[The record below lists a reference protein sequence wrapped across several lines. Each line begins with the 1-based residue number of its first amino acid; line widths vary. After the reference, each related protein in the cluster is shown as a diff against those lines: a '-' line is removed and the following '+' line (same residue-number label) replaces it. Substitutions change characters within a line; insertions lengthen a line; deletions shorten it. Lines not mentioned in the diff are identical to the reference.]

1 MRRFRFLTLLL
12 LALFLMLQGE
22 PASAQSKTIVW
33 ERFDV
38 TLGINP
44 NGSVTVVER
53 QKIRFVSG
61 TFTFGFRTIPFAKTE
76 GIVDV
81 RVSEPGGP
89 AYRLAT
95 SGGEPNTF
103 TAGRDGSDLSIRWY
117 FPEVGNTTRTYDIEY
132 TVLGGVRIYDSGDKF
147 QWISQPTDR
156 DFPIEASSVTVA
168 LPSGATFLDIDSAG
182 VPVTWQQTGNGRFV
196 TYSSTGSLGNSGI
209 IEIGV
214 EFTPGVV
221 AASAPDWQTEH
232 DADENYSLK
241 VQPYVNLGVGLIA
254 ALVLIGGPLLVYLL
268 WYTRGRDPKVGPIP
282 EYITEP
288 PDDTPPGVL
297 GTLIDER
304 ADMRDVIATIVD
316 LGRRGHLSI
325 EEEESKG
332 IFGLS
337 SHDFTFRKDD
347 EAKTELNRV
356 ERQVI
361 SGIFGRGREKK
372 LSDMKNKFY
381 THLPKIQ
388 QRLYEQMVS
397 RGFFK
402 VNPETTRK
410 RWQVLGIGSMA
421 GTFFVGMFGLPALI
435 GYSQFVPCVCVG
447 FGITGLAMLLLGRA
461 MPAKTRAGSEMA
473 AKWLAFKNYLS
484 RIEQH
489 EDIERSTE
497 LFDRYL
503 PYAIALGIK
512 DTWIYKFTSNPAT
525 PIPLW
530 YYPYGMWSGTRRG
543 SAIPTTAGGRA
554 TPSGGLQQMSD
565 GLSGSLQNM
574 SDGLTRLLNSTGSVL
589 RSAPSS
595 SGSSGG
601 GGFSGGGFSGGGG
614 GGGGGGG
621 FG

>member
-12 LALFLMLQGE
+12 LALFLMLQGA

-38 TLGINP
+38 TLGIHP

-53 QKIRFVSG
+53 QRIRFSSG
-61 TFTFGFRTIPFAKTE
+61 TFTFGFRTIPLAKTE

-81 RVSEPGGP
+81 RVSEPGGS
-89 AYRLAT
+89 AYRLAS
-95 SGGEPNTF
+95 SGGEPHTF
-103 TAGRDGSDLSIRWY
+103 TAVVEGSDLSIRWY
-117 FPEVGNTTRTYDIEY
+117 FPEVGNASRTYDIEY

-156 DFPIEASSVTVA
+156 DFPIEASSVIVA
-168 LPSGATFLDIDSAG
+168 LPSGASFLDIDSAG
-182 VPVTWQQTGNGRFV
+182 VPVTWQQTGDGRFV
-196 TYSSTGSLGNSGI
+196 TYTSTGSLGNSGI

-214 EFTPGVV
+214 EFTHGVLTAPSPG
-221 AASAPDWQTEH
+221 WQADH
-232 DADENYSLK
+232 DKDEFYALK
-241 VQPYVNLGVGLIA
+241 VQPFVNLGVGLVA

-268 WYTRGRDPKVGPIP
+268 WYTRGRDPKVGPVP

-304 ADMRDVIATIVD
+304 ADMRDIIATIVD
-316 LGRRGHLSI
+316 LGRRGHLAI
-325 EEEESKG
+325 EEEQSKG

-337 SHDFTFRKDD
+337 SHDFTFRKGD
-347 EAKTELNRV
+347 EADTELSRV

-361 SGIFGRGREKK
+361 QGIFGSGRVTR
-372 LSDMKNKFY
+372 LTDMKNKFY

-388 QRLYEQMVS
+388 KRLYEEMVKRS
-397 RGFFK
+397 FFK
-402 VNPETTRK
+402 TNPDTTRR
-410 RWQVLGIGSMA
+410 RWQILGIGSLA
-421 GTFFVGMFGLPALI
+421 GTFFVGLFALPMLI
-435 GYSQFVPCVCVG
+435 GFSQFVPCVFVG

-461 MPAKTRAGSEMA
+461 MPAKTRKGSEMA
-473 AKWLAFKNYLS
+473 AKWRAFKKYLS

-489 EDIERSTE
+489 EELDKSTE

-503 PYAIALGIK
+503 PYAIAFGIK
-512 DTWIYKFTSNPAT
+512 DTWIFKFSSNPAT
-525 PIPLW
+525 PIPPW
-530 YYPYGMWSGTRRG
+530 YYPYGMWGGSRRG
-543 SAIPTTAGGRA
+543 SMIPTAARGGSS
-554 TPSGGLQQMSD
+554 PSGGLQQMSD

-574 SDGLTRLLNSTGSVL
+574 SDGLSRLLNSAGSVM